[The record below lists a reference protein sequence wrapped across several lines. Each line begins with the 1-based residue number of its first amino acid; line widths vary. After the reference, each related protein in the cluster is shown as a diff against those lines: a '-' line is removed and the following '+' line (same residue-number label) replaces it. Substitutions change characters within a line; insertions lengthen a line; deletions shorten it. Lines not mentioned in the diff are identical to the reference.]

1 MKILIDNGH
10 GINTPGKR
18 SPDGLFREYKYTR
31 EIAKDVVKRLIELGY
46 DAELLV
52 PETEDICLKERVKRV
67 NAICSELGNNDVILI
82 SIHNNASGNGDWM
95 KARGWSCYTTE
106 GQTESDVIAT
116 FLYAAAEECFPGHKI
131 RKDVSDGDADWE
143 SGFYILKKT
152 LCPAVLVENF
162 FMDNK
167 DDCEYLLSNEGREAV
182 VMCHIKG
189 IIDYINYK
197 KL

>member
-31 EIAKDVVKRLIELGY
+31 EIAKDIVKRLIELGY

-52 PETEDICLKERVKRV
+52 PEMEDICLKERVKRV
-67 NAICSELGNNDVILI
+67 NAICNELGNNNVILI

-116 FLYAAAEECFPGHKI
+116 FLYTAAEECFPGHKI

-167 DDCEYLLSNEGREAV
+167 DDCEYLLSNEGKEAII
-182 VMCHIKG
+182 MCHIKG

>member
-10 GINTPGKR
+10 GINTLGKR

-31 EIAKDVVKRLIELGY
+31 VIAKEVVKRLIELGY

-52 PETEDICLKERVKRV
+52 PEIEDICLKERVRRV
-67 NAICSELGNNDVILI
+67 NSICNEIGNNNVILI

-95 KARGWSCYTTE
+95 KARGWSCYTSE
-106 GQTESDVIAT
+106 GQTESDIIAT
-116 FLYAAAEECFPGHKI
+116 FLYASAEEYFPEHKI
-131 RKDVSDGDADWE
+131 RKETSDGDADWE

-167 DDCEYLLSNEGREAV
+167 DDCEYLLSDEGKEAII
-182 VMCHIKG
+182 MCHVQG
-189 IIDYINYK
+189 IINYINYK

>member
-82 SIHNNASGNGDWM
+82 SIHNNASGNGDWV

>member
-67 NAICSELGNNDVILI
+67 NAVCSELGNNNVILI
-82 SIHNNASGNGDWM
+82 SIHNNASGNGD
-95 KARGWSCYTTE
+95 
-106 GQTESDVIAT
+106 
-116 FLYAAAEECFPGHKI
+116 
-131 RKDVSDGDADWE
+131 
-143 SGFYILKKT
+143 
-152 LCPAVLVENF
+152 
-162 FMDNK
+162 
-167 DDCEYLLSNEGREAV
+167 
-182 VMCHIKG
+182 
-189 IIDYINYK
+189 
-197 KL
+197 